1 MDKHTDD
8 EIKSYIKRDNK
19 IDGIKKDILRTLNET
34 CEISDTTSSLLVA
47 QTEMINRADVGID
60 KIDNNLMVSENIL
73 QRMASFFVSL
83 SPTKKIKQTCPDTI
97 KQTCSD
103 TKDSKTNNTNNGIQ
117 IGETKDD
124 DFFGQLSLGIEKLKL
139 QSLRQGDTID
149 LHNKQLDTIIKRTD
163 NTNAKMDQLAD
174 TMKRIT

>member
-8 EIKSYIKRDNK
+8 KTKSHMKRDNK

-47 QTEMINRADVGID
+47 QTEIINRADAGID
-60 KIDNNLMVSENIL
+60 KIDNDLMVSENIL

-83 SPTKKIKQTCPDTI
+83 TPTKKIKQICP
-97 KQTCSD
+97 D
-103 TKDSKTNNTNNGIQ
+103 TKDSKINNTNNGIQ
-117 IGETKDD
+117 ISETKDD
-124 DFFGQLSLGIEKLKL
+124 DFFGQLSLGIEKLRL
-139 QSLRQGDTID
+139 QSLRQGNTID

-163 NTNAKMDQLAD
+163 NADAKMNQLAD
-174 TMKRIT
+174 TMKKIT

>member
-19 IDGIKKDILRTLNET
+19 IDGIKKDILRTLTET

-47 QTEMINRADVGID
+47 QTEIINKGDAGID
-60 KIDNNLMVSENIL
+60 KIDNDLMVSENIL

-83 SPTKKIKQTCPDTI
+83 TPTKKIKQTCH
-97 KQTCSD
+97 D
-103 TKDSKTNNTNNGIQ
+103 TKDSKINNTNNCIQ

-139 QSLRQGDTID
+139 QSLQQGDTID
-149 LHNKQLDTIIKRTD
+149 LHNKELDTIIKRTD
-163 NTNAKMDQLAD
+163 NTNAKMNQLAD